1 MQADRNPKISIV
13 VLTHNRRPLVE
24 ELLSALSTLP
34 YQPLELILVDNDSQ
48 DGTRRMV
55 IEDFPSVIY
64 LATGTNLGAVA
75 RNMGLLAASGEIV
88 VTLDDDVFGLD
99 DDALERIASLFSH
112 EPALGA
118 VNFRVI
124 GDKTGEVCN
133 WVHHCRPDLY
143 EDREFPTY
151 EITEGAVAFRK
162 KALSLTGF
170 YTEYFFISHEGVD
183 LALRLWE
190 NGYKV
195 IYSPDISVRHCHASQ
210 GRPNWRRY
218 YFDTRNQFWLVAR
231 HLPPLYGFYYL
242 LRGVLPM
249 AAYSLRDRHFL
260 YWLKGM
266 ADGLLGL
273 GRALGERRVL
283 SRQTMGVIRSI
294 NRNRADWRYLAR
306 KRLLRKGVSI

>member
-1 MQADRNPKISIV
+1 
-13 VLTHNRRPLVE
+13 
-24 ELLSALSTLP
+24 
-34 YQPLELILVDNDSQ
+34 
-48 DGTRRMV
+48 MV
-55 IEDFPSVIY
+55 MENFPAVTY

-75 RNMGLLAASGEIV
+75 RNVGVAAASGDIV

-99 DDALERIASLFSH
+99 DVGLANIRSLFSSD
-112 EPALGA
+112 PALGA

-143 EDREFPTY
+143 GDREFPTY

-162 KALSLTGF
+162 EALNIAGL

-190 NGYKV
+190 NGFKV
-195 IYSPDISVRHCHASQ
+195 IYSPDISVRHCHAAQ
-210 GRPNWRRY
+210 GRKSWRRY

-242 LRGVLPM
+242 LRGILPM

-266 ADGLLGL
+266 ADGALGM
-273 GRALGERRVL
+273 GRALDERRVL
-283 SRQTMGVIRSI
+283 SRQTMGIIRSI

-306 KRLLRKGVSI
+306 KRFLRKGVSI